1 MLCFFIYEA
10 GNFWN
15 NPCVLMYID
24 TKMVNSA
31 TVFQEV
37 SFYALVAVATAKPC
51 ASLLMNS

>member
-15 NPCVLMYID
+15 NPCMLMYID

-37 SFYALVAVATAKPC
+37 SFYVFVAVATAKPC